1 MAEGIW
7 NLYDH
12 VQKLDSASESWQ
24 KASTALKEAADAVD
38 AKSKSVRDAG
48 WEGATATSYD
58 GHRKDIV
65 ASLDDASAL
74 ASGIAATLST
84 ATGSVRVAQGHL
96 DQEWAKVLGIP
107 HTGSP
112 SGDVRFETKDQA
124 EADQVNN
131 AYQAA
136 VGVRADLDKA
146 LAKDTA
152 SLSAAKS
159 KWDAI
164 ASQWY
169 AVATGS
175 DAFSLP
181 VDTDGVGV
189 ITDGNRTIFNTG
201 AGDDYVQV
209 FVDPRTGEQIV
220 MVNGQVYRLPAGQQI
235 VIRGGGGN
243 DVIQV
248 STAPHV
254 TILGGEGDDRIQG
267 GVGNDTILGLDG
279 NDEVKGGSGDDRV
292 SGGEGRD
299 YLDGQ
304 TGNDTLAGGTG
315 DDTLYGLDGDDQLSG
330 GDGQD
335 YLEGG
340 KGDDTLLGN
349 DGNDILSGGRD
360 NDTILGGSGND
371 VSYAGLGHDTT
382 YGGSGTDTSYAE
394 AGDTNEGS
402 ETNVTVE
409 IPDSARFIKIEGS
422 PDFVARVEADL
433 DMLRSSPTGQQ
444 MLANLQHNHDHS
456 GFLGIGREELTI
468 SEYHSDT
475 NPNNSTASPG
485 TLGGNEIAYNPQ
497 LDTIG
502 IPGGSVDGPPVAVL
516 YHEMAHV
523 YDFMNDTSA
532 DGDYQGTDTPDHG
545 QPNDE
550 REAVGLPI
558 DQDGDPNTPEQLAD
572 GHPFVFT
579 ENGLRHE
586 MGAPNRDHY

>member
-7 NLYDH
+7 NLCDH
-12 VQKLDSASESWQ
+12 VQKLDSASESWA
-24 KASTALKEAADAVD
+24 KASRALKEAADGLNS
-38 AKSKSVRDAG
+38 KSRSVRDAG

-58 GHRKDIV
+58 THRKDV
-65 ASLDDASAL
+65 VGSLDDASAL
-74 ASGIAATLST
+74 ASGIASTLST
-84 ATGSVRVAQGHL
+84 AAGSVRVAQGHL

-112 SGDVRFETKDQA
+112 SGDVRFETTDQA
-124 EADQVNN
+124 EADEVNG

-136 VGVRADLDKA
+136 VGIRADLDKA
-146 LAKDTA
+146 LAKDTTG
-152 SLSAAKS
+152 LTEAKG

-164 ASQWY
+164 ASKWY
-169 AVATGS
+169 AVANGS
-175 DAFSLP
+175 DAFTLP

-189 ITDGNRTIFNTG
+189 ITDGNRTTINTG

-220 MVNGQVYRLPAGQQI
+220 MVNGQAYRFPAGQQI

-254 TILGGEGDDRIQG
+254 TVLGGEGDDRIQG
-267 GVGNDTILGLDG
+267 GSGSDTILGLDG
-279 NDEVKGGSGDDRV
+279 DDEVKGGSGDDRI

-299 YLDGQ
+299 YVDGQ
-304 TGNDTLAGGTG
+304 TGNDTLSGGTG
-315 DDTLYGLDGDDQLSG
+315 DDTVYGLDGTDELSG

-360 NDTILGGSGND
+360 NDTILGGSGDD

-382 YGGSGTDTSYAE
+382 YGGTGADTSYSE
-394 AGDTNEGS
+394 AGDGNAGT

-409 IPDSARFIKIEGS
+409 IPDTARFINIEGS
-422 PDFVARVEADL
+422 PEFVARVEADL
-433 DMLRSSPTGQQ
+433 DMLRSSPSGQQ
-444 MLANLQHNHDHS
+444 MLANMQYNHDHS
-456 GFLGIGREELTI
+456 GFLGVGQEELTI
-468 SEYHSDT
+468 REYHSDT
-475 NPNNSTASPG
+475 DPNNSKAHDGPM
-485 TLGGNEIAYNPQ
+485 GGNVIEYNPQ
-497 LDTIG
+497 LDTIAG
-502 IPGGSVDGPPVAVL
+502 APPVAVL

-523 YDFMNDTSA
+523 YDYMNGTLA
-532 DGDYQGTDTPDHG
+532 DGDYHGTDT
-545 QPNDE
+545 QNDGVHNRE

-558 DQDGDPNTPEQLAD
+558 DHDNNPNTPEQLD
-572 GHPFVFT
+572 PDHPYVFT